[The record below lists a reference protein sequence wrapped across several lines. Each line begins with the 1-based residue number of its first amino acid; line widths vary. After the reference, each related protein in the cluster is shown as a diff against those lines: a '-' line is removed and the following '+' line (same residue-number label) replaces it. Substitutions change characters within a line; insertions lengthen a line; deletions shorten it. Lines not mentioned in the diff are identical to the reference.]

1 MLGGVAVWYV
11 DDATTRSRRR
21 SRCSGGGMV
30 DG

>member
-21 SRCSGGGMV
+21 SRCSGGMV